1 MGKRARRLSIECE
14 YLVGD
19 DSCRAVKES
28 DMGALRKDACQNEI
42 KDACCYLC
50 ELRKDC
56 DIECDL
62 LDLRKTGEEPEK
74 TACDEAM
81 PFDLDTKMECQNCV
95 HYLKPRCPRGY
106 SHDTELWRRQD
117 PCEIFKPIQKAAN
130 RVDKSTEE

>member
-1 MGKRARRLSIECE
+1 MKEPAHHSLIDCE

-19 DSCRAVKES
+19 DSCRAVKET
-28 DMGALRKDACQNEI
+28 DLGVLREDACHNDV

-50 ELRKDC
+50 NLREDC
-56 DIECDL
+56 DIKCDL
-62 LDLRKTGEEPEK
+62 LDLRKAGEEPEK
-74 TACDEAM
+74 TAGDEAI

-130 RVDKSTEE
+130 RADNSAEE